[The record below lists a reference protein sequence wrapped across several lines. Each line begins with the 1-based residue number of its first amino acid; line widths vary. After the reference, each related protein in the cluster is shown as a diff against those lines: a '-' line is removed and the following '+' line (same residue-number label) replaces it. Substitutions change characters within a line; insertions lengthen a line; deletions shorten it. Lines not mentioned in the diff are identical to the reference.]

1 VTVEGVDFD
10 AITGPEPDILHLAFV
25 GMRRRK
31 ALRIARWKIDKLMF
45 KSPEANETKKES
57 RRD

>member
-1 VTVEGVDFD
+1 
-10 AITGPEPDILHLAFV
+10 
-25 GMRRRK
+25 MRRRK